1 MSPVAVRRLRRKLRL
16 SQARFAKKIRY
27 ARITVALWETGK
39 LKPGPDAVT
48 AMRNVTPAK
57 V

>member
-16 SQARFAKKIRY
+16 SQVRFAKKIGY